1 MELKQKVIKTGD
13 AYASIWEQAAKD
25 LVATQET
32 IMQATKDQDEKD
44 YMEWQLD
51 SSEDR

>member
-1 MELKQKVIKTGD
+1 MEQKIVKNQEGG
-13 AYASIWEQAAKD
+13 IWEQAAKD